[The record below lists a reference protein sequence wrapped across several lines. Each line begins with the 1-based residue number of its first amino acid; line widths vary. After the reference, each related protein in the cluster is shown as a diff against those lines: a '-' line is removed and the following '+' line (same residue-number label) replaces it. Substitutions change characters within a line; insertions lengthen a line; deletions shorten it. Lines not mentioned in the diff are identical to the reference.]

1 MKAHINEIVQHGK
14 TAKGKKELLKH
25 LAGGKLTP
33 KQAIHAKCFDCSG
46 YFADGKHD
54 CQMPKCSLY
63 PYMTFKANKQTS
75 HNSQNMASF
84 TLEVAK

>member
-1 MKAHINEIVQHGK
+1 MNTRINEIVQHGK
-14 TAKGKKELLKH
+14 TAKGKKEILKH

-33 KQAIHAKCFDCSG
+33 KQAIQAKCFDCTG

-63 PYMTFKANKQTS
+63 PFMTFKSNKQTS
-75 HNSQNMASF
+75 HNSQNMDSF
-84 TLEVAK
+84 ALEGAK